1 MHITGDYTLEV
12 SPDFYRPVETKPFS
26 LYCNIPNYNGRVFW
40 LKNGRIL
47 TVPPASSMSL
57 HDGDRRIDFDAVM
70 PGDSGFY
77 MCVTDDF
84 STFYPAAVDVLPYP
98 IYRKLLD
105 YFNSATAK
113 DTKEY

>member
-47 TVPPASSMSL
+47 TVPAASSMSL

-105 YFNSATAK
+105 YL
-113 DTKEY
+113 